1 MAVLNLL
8 LPEVYVGLDVT
19 FFPLIGLTTLS
30 DLLFMKKYIV
40 LFFAGIL
47 YFFFVWKGAEQ
58 AIGGYFLVKWRKVT
72 LPKELDGLG
81 WL

>member
-1 MAVLNLL
+1 
-8 LPEVYVGLDVT
+8 VYVGLDVT

-47 YFFFVWKGAEQ
+47 YFFFVCGKEQ
-58 AIGGYFLVKWRKVT
+58 SRPLGVT
-72 LPKELDGLG
+72 S
-81 WL
+81 